1 MMSATAWVTCRMLT
15 HGDSLFRREV
25 DTENGATLT
34 VTSRG
39 FVVSDGRSAVRL
51 TEQQMRDLADA
62 LLTAADDVR
71 FTG

>member
-1 MMSATAWVTCRMLT
+1 MLT
-15 HGDSLFRREV
+15 PGGSLFRREV

-39 FVVSDGRSAVRL
+39 FAISDGLSAVRL
-51 TEQQMRDLADA
+51 TEQQLRALADA

-71 FTG
+71 FNG